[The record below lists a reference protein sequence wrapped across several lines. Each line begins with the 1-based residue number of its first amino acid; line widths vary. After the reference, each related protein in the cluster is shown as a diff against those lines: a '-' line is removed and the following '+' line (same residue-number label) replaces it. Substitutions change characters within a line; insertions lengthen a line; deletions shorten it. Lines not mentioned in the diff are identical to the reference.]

1 MSYEYESSHT
11 THRHAAFWALTLA
24 SGLTVFPVGIDATEA
39 YAITAEKLVH
49 GGVMDNISVSRPEK
63 IIGEIREISP
73 KSSANSLL
81 KYAGTWA
88 GDDLEQ
94 RLEEVYSSRGEAEF

>member
-1 MSYEYESSHT
+1 MSYEYEGSHT
-11 THRHAAFWALTLA
+11 THHRTAFWALTLA
-24 SGLTVFPVGIDATEA
+24 PGLTLLPVSIDATEA
-39 YAITAEKLVH
+39 YATPAEKLVH

-88 GDDLEQ
+88 GNDLEQ
-94 RLEEVYSSRGEAEF
+94 RLEEVYLSRGEAEF